1 MKHLKSKILLMMA
14 MVITILFSITAFA
27 ENGIMPRWDYLI
39 MLSADMDVTSY
50 NAATVYAEVDSD
62 SRDVDTLR
70 VTVNLQQFDGGWRNY
85 KTWTETINNNFASI
99 EKNAAIPKGHSY
111 QIEVT
116 AKAYKNGKFL
126 ESATE
131 TFDYGFYQ

>member
-27 ENGIMPRWDYLI
+27 ENGIMPRWYYLI

-62 SRDVDTLR
+62 SRDVDTLK

-85 KTWTETINNNFASI
+85 KNR
-99 EKNAAIPKGHSY
+99 G
-111 QIEVT
+111 
-116 AKAYKNGKFL
+116 
-126 ESATE
+126 
-131 TFDYGFYQ
+131 